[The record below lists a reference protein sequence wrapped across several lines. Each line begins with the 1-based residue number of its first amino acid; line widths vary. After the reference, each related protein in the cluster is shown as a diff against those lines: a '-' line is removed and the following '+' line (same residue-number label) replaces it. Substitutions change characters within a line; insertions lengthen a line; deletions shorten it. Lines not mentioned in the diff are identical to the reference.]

1 MFAQTVLIGGYVAI
15 VCTPP
20 FPVVVMAFFFLG
32 YGMATNLALG
42 NVFAANL
49 QNGTKMLGIMHGS
62 YGIGGTVGPIS
73 TYTSKVMSLRLRP
86 SSCNCYGYKKC
97 SCLEPV
103 LPSDLV
109 DGYFQPRICWLVILG
124 L

>member
-1 MFAQTVLIGGYVAI
+1 MFAQTVLIGGYIAI

-49 QNGTKMLGIMHGS
+49 QNGTKMLGMMHGS

-73 TYTSKVMSLRLRP
+73 TYTSKVMSLMT
-86 SSCNCYGYKKC
+86 NT
-97 SCLEPV
+97 
-103 LPSDLV
+103 D
-109 DGYFQPRICWLVILG
+109 
-124 L
+124 

>member
-1 MFAQTVLIGGYVAI
+1 MFAQTILICGYIAI

-20 FPVVVMAFFFLG
+20 YPVVVVAFFLLG

-49 QNGTKMLGIMHGS
+49 QNSTKMLGIMHGS

-73 TYTSKVMSLRLRP
+73 MYLF
-86 SSCNCYGYKKC
+86 CAA
-97 SCLEPV
+97 
-103 LPSDLV
+103 
-109 DGYFQPRICWLVILG
+109 
-124 L
+124 